1 MNEIKHYDTDQ
12 RQWII
17 DVNNDYVNRLIS
29 SFSFKL
35 IDMKFN
41 DATIYTLPYSQPKK
55 TSKYLLLNIH

>member
-29 SFSFKL
+29 SLSFKL

-41 DATIYTLPYSQPKK
+41 DATIYTLP
-55 TSKYLLLNIH
+55 